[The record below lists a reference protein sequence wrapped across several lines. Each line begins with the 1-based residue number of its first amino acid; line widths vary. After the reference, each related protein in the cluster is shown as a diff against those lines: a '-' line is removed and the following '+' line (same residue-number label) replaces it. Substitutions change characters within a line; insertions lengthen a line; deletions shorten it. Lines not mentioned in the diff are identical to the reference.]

1 MRQKD
6 ILDTYLLSNAGY
18 AVATY
23 LLAIGDRH
31 LENLMLTN
39 NGNMFHLDFGFILGK
54 NPPKKGLWVP
64 PIRINKPMVLGMGGL
79 KSASYEEF
87 KSKTIDAFLF
97 LRNYRKYILLIMVD
111 AYIPDLPVDDYQRVL
126 SNMNGRFLPDYS
138 NEEAHVKFSEITDEL
153 VNASFA
159 EFMEIGHKLAV
170 FVKY

>member
-1 MRQKD
+1 
-6 ILDTYLLSNAGY
+6 
-18 AVATY
+18 
-23 LLAIGDRH
+23 
-31 LENLMLTN
+31 MLTN

-97 LRNYRKYILLIMVD
+97 LRNYRKYILHILLIMVD

-126 SNMNGRFLPDYS
+126 SSMN
-138 NEEAHVKFSEITDEL
+138 
-153 VNASFA
+153 
-159 EFMEIGHKLAV
+159 
-170 FVKY
+170 